1 MLSTVC
7 PRLGGRTLVLAP
19 CERLGDPAREV
30 RYWRFAPLGLVASN
44 FRLLTKA
51 ELASRYRASVYLF
64 TA

>member
-1 MLSTVC
+1 
-7 PRLGGRTLVLAP
+7 VLAP
-19 CERLGDPAREV
+19 CKRLGDPAREV